1 MLQEAHLMGIGAQ
14 KNQSTPTGAAVAEI
28 CRNAL
33 ATPRVSTQRLADVSA
48 PNDSAHQGEWE
59 RHSGWRPVRAERR
72 RVRCA
77 AIVLAVRI
85 EDAHMPA
92 RFHDTSHTAS
102 CHRAQ
107 SAADVD

>member
-59 RHSGWRPVRAERR
+59 HHSGWRPVRAEMRR
-72 RVRCA
+72 AHCA
-77 AIVLAVRI
+77 AILRAVRI
-85 EDAHMPA
+85 EDAHTLA
-92 RFHDTSHTAS
+92 THHDTPHTAS

-107 SAADVD
+107 SEADVD

>member
-33 ATPRVSTQRLADVSA
+33 ATPRVSTQRSA
-48 PNDSAHQGEWE
+48 GASGPNDSAHQGEWE

-77 AIVLAVRI
+77 AIVIAVHT
-85 EDAHMPA
+85 EDANMP
-92 RFHDTSHTAS
+92 SS
-102 CHRAQ
+102 
-107 SAADVD
+107 VE